1 MLIWF
6 DKDAVEKSE
15 TAQKRE
21 DRIAALDAI
30 IDTLIGAMAKA
41 AITSNMEE
49 YRLDDGQTKVSVR
62 YKDVAAI
69 SASITSLERTKQMY
83 LNRQNGRMSR
93 LIDSRN
99 MPRMRWY

>member
-1 MLIWF
+1 
-6 DKDAVEKSE
+6 
-15 TAQKRE
+15 
-21 DRIAALDAI
+21 
-30 IDTLIGAMAKA
+30 MAKA